1 MLIYPKHDMN
11 YPNVFSEFCNVDQD
25 DQLLDNVMHLA
36 MLSWEI
42 PSRFDE
48 SELLIVK
55 TKSEEIA
62 NSSDCL
68 EQFGQSNEFRS

>member
-1 MLIYPKHDMN
+1 MN
-11 YPNVFSEFCNVDQD
+11 YPNVFSEFCHVDQD

-48 SELLIVK
+48 SELLFGQE
-55 TKSEEIA
+55 SEEIA
-62 NSSDCL
+62 NS
-68 EQFGQSNEFRS
+68 EN